1 MPGFTIVN
9 SGKNG
14 EHLDELQARVNRD
27 VVQKRPDL
35 VFLFWDSDMSATPL
49 SILNSKQFQAS
60 YTQQTIKLI
69 LSIKNVTDVIV
80 SGPVLLSEG
89 PLFRVKRFKG
99 TWNYLLTILI
109 VKNISM
115 YV

>member
-27 VVQKRPDL
+27 VVQQHPDL
-35 VFLFWDSDMSATPL
+35 VFLFWDSDMSAT
-49 SILNSKQFQAS
+49 SISVLNTPEFQAS
-60 YTQQTIKLI
+60 YTQQTKNLI
-69 LSIKNVTDVIV
+69 LSIKNVSDVIV

-89 PLFRVKRFKG
+89 PLFRVGRFKG
-99 TWNYLLTILI
+99 MVCIDSITI
-109 VKNISM
+109 
-115 YV
+115 